1 MTVCIEE
8 DGVKNYATAY
18 QLRVVV
24 PAKAWKIGSRSQI
37 EPFCNC
43 NGGRLFIKVVVSRI
57 DGASGKMEFFPL
69 MTMCDGTCFCWVL
82 LVGGGGKSVVGGSNQ
97 MRVSFPHQPRSATSP
112 NVQHDL
118 GHQY

>member
-1 MTVCIEE
+1 MEE

-24 PAKAWKIGSRSQI
+24 KIGSRSQI

-57 DGASGKMEFFPL
+57 EMVPSGKMEFFPL
-69 MTMCDGTCFCWVL
+69 MATCDGTCFCWVL

-97 MRVSFPHQPRSATSP
+97 MRVSFPRQPRSATSP

>member
-1 MTVCIEE
+1 MEE

-24 PAKAWKIGSRSQI
+24 KIGSRSQI

-57 DGASGKMEFFPL
+57 DGAKWKDGILPIDGNVRRDLLLLGAPGWRWRKISGR
-69 MTMCDGTCFCWVL
+69 W
-82 LVGGGGKSVVGGSNQ
+82 
-97 MRVSFPHQPRSATSP
+97 
-112 NVQHDL
+112 
-118 GHQY
+118 